1 MTWKPPQYG
10 VRGRENCWISSTLQC
25 HDTFCGCD
33 KPILHLIKKALK
45 EGGILGFDKEE
56 AIKLLQCHTTETT
69 KEDGGALSTATEKD
83 GPEGDLMDGELEK
96 LFEEEDPF
104 TSDDTG

>member
-10 VRGRENCWISSTLQC
+10 VRGRENCWISSILQG

-33 KPILHLIKKALK
+33 KPFLHLIKRAAK
-45 EGGILGFDKEE
+45 EDGLLGLNREE
-56 AIKLLQCHTTETT
+56 AIKILQCPTTQTT
-69 KEDGGALSTATEKD
+69 KEDGALCTTATEKD
-83 GPEGDLMDGELEK
+83 GPEGDLTEGDLER

-104 TSDDTG
+104 SSDDTG

>member
-10 VRGRENCWISSTLQC
+10 VRGRENCWISSILQG

-33 KPILHLIKKALK
+33 KPILHLINRAV
-45 EGGILGFDKEE
+45 KEE
-56 AIKLLQCHTTETT
+56 GLLGLNKEQATKLQKCLTTENT
-69 KEDGGALSTATEKD
+69 KEDGALTTTATEKD

-104 TSDDTG
+104 SSEDTG